1 MKNQGDFFIS
11 ERRITMWILM
21 AMINLI
27 LVIAIIYQSKEL
39 RDLERKTLEAFKIV
53 CKKIKPRKD
62 DKKWN

>member
-1 MKNQGDFFIS
+1 
-11 ERRITMWILM
+11 MWILM
-21 AMINLI
+21 AIINLI

-53 CKKIKPRKD
+53 CKKIRPRED

>member
-21 AMINLI
+21 AIINLI